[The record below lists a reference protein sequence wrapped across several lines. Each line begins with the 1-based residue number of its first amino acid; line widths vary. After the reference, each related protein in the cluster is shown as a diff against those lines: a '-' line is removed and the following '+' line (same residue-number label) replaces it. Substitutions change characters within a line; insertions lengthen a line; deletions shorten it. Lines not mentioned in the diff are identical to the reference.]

1 MPNVVINTVCNLKC
15 RYCFADDCK
24 ANNVNQNMT
33 ISDFKKVLEFITRTD
48 NYVGILGGEKLS
60 LV

>member
-1 MPNVVINTVCNLKC
+1 
-15 RYCFADDCK
+15 
-24 ANNVNQNMT
+24 MT